1 MRPIQIRSAERGAGC
16 LTALVF
22 GAIVGAVVF
31 VGYRVLPIFY
41 NYYDLQNQFAGA
53 IRSAAVE
60 SDSAIRRR
68 LRRQIEEMGIPADPN
83 RLVIDRGDG
92 MMRIHL
98 RYTEVLYLPWWD
110 GEREVYHFHFTVVA
124 EGEVE

>member
-1 MRPIQIRSAERGAGC
+1 MKRTRVRRGERGAGC
-16 LTALVF
+16 LTVLVF

-31 VGYRVLPIFY
+31 VGYRVIPIFY

-53 IRSAAVE
+53 IRSADIE
-60 SDSAIRRR
+60 SDGEIRRR
-68 LRRQIEEMGIPADPN
+68 LQRQIEEMGISANPD
-83 RLVIDRGDG
+83 RLVIDRRGG

-110 GEREVYHFHFTVVA
+110 GEREVYHFHFTAAA